1 MHRCSPLHAH
11 RALFYAPFIRP
22 TKTACLLQL
31 RFSNYATRPKSTTPN
46 PADPEG
52 QSAPLHRLL
61 GQFVL
66 TSLLVGTL
74 FGTGAFTWLN
84 TQLPWNANKA
94 TPLNPATFT
103 DFELIAKEPVSS
115 TSSIFTFRPANTR
128 KQQAQQS
135 YDEAWRQGVWSVEI
149 KQPQLQIARSYTPLP
164 PTGSLVGNA
173 GGGSQPYYP
182 RSGDLR
188 ILVRREPQGE
198 VSSYLHGLGMGA
210 KLEFRGPHVEY
221 TLPSDVK
228 QVVFVAGGTGIAP
241 ALQIVHAL
249 GLRVDPAA
257 GKLAMSVPSGVHIL
271 WANRRRED
279 CMGGRSL
286 SGKIGKVILSEAGIK
301 GALVQD
307 LDEMAQPSRA
317 GFLPTLHLGAD
328 YFVDEEG
335 TRIRNVDIARA
346 MASIVKAGELS
357 YGRKLIL
364 VSGPEGFIN
373 YVAGRKSLQN
383 GVEAQGS
390 IGGLLARIDL
400 KDWEVWKL

>member
-1 MHRCSPLHAH
+1 MHRCSHLHFH
-11 RALFYAPFIRP
+11 RALLYSSPIRP
-22 TKTACLLQL
+22 TQTACLLQL
-31 RFSNYATRPKSTTPN
+31 RFSKYAIRLKSTTPN

-52 QSAPLHRLL
+52 QSAPLRRLL

-66 TSLLVGTL
+66 TSLLLGTL

-115 TSSIFTFRPANTR
+115 TSSIFTFRPANNR
-128 KQQAQQS
+128 KQAQQS
-135 YDEAWRQGVWSVEI
+135 YDKAWRQGVWSVEV

-173 GGGSQPYYP
+173 GGGSQSYYP
-182 RSGDLR
+182 RSDDLR

-198 VSSYLHGLGMGA
+198 VSSYLHGLGVGA
-210 KLEFRGPHVEY
+210 ILEFRGPHVEY
-221 TLPSDVK
+221 TLPRDVE

-249 GLRVDPAA
+249 TLRVDPAA

-286 SGKIGKVILSEAGIK
+286 TGKMGKVILSEAGIK
-301 GALVQD
+301 GALVQH
-307 LDEMAQPSRA
+307 LDELAQPSKA
-317 GFLPTLHLGAD
+317 VVLPTLHLGAD

-346 MASIVKAGELS
+346 MASMVKAGEQS
-357 YGRKLIL
+357 YGKKLIL

-373 YVAGRKSLQN
+373 YVAGRKRLQN
-383 GVEAQGS
+383 GIEAQGS